1 MLSNQALQA
10 NLNKRSRSTAATVH
24 RMLACLLIL
33 CTLSA
38 LCLPTLASEHTG
50 EFYDVDVTAWFAA
63 PVSYAATHG
72 IAYGYNGYFLPYD
85 AVTRGEFAVMLF
97 KVLAAE
103 IHPEEL
109 PENPFEDVSDD
120 SFFKD
125 AVVWGYAHGLI
136 AGTSETTFHPYAQ
149 IQRQDMA
156 LMLLKAQLLP
166 ELDELPVKAAEKTF
180 LDEDQ
185 ISEYA
190 INAVKKL
197 QLQGLIAGD
206 TQGRCNP
213 HNSLSRAEAAT
224 VLMLVH
230 CFKTGHTHS
239 FAPAELDAPSCT
251 DPGLQ
256 SYRCE
261 CGSFYAVREPA
272 PLGHDY
278 AAAKDL
284 ASWSTVYTCTRCGSS
299 YSEPL
304 PCEKIYD
311 GNALISYEDALAVV
325 DRLQGIYPDLISSY
339 VGGQSCQGREIRVV
353 TLGRGGRYIFMNGNL
368 HGLETVTTNYL
379 LKVLDEYAYA
389 YATDGSIGAYKIRPL
404 LDTFTIVM
412 LPSCNPD
419 GRAIT
424 LSGTEWSGNANGVN
438 LNENFPTNWEYDE
451 SGENGSSAGSEPE
464 TQTILQVMARY
475 PFELVLD
482 CHTSGNVIY
491 YADSDCSAAL
501 TERSYQIASALKA
514 ASGFELYTYRASA
527 GLANYARHPYG
538 VPGLTVE
545 MYPYTAASID
555 CTMFSAW
562 AWSKLSTM
570 PAIVMDFLK

>member
-1 MLSNQALQA
+1 MLRFMIV
-10 NLNKRSRSTAATVH
+10 RSSDGRAYGKAASV
-24 RMLACLLIL
+24 RGFLAAVLIL

-38 LCLPTLASEHTG
+38 LCLPALAAEQTG
-50 EFYDVDVTAWFAA
+50 VFLDVDVTAWFAA

-72 IAYGYNGYFLPYD
+72 IACGYEGRFRPYD
-85 AVTRGEFAVMLF
+85 PVTRGEFAVMLL
-97 KVLAAE
+97 KVLE
-103 IHPEEL
+103 VVIQPEEL
-109 PENPFEDVSDD
+109 PENPFEDVPED
-120 SFFKD
+120 SFFRD

-136 AGTSETTFHPYAQ
+136 AGTSTTTFSPNTD

-156 LMLLKAQLLP
+156 LMLLKAQSLP
-166 ELDELPVKAAEKTF
+166 ELGELPEKMPEKVF
-180 LDEDQ
+180 VDEDQ
-185 ISEYA
+185 ISDYA
-190 INAVKKL
+190 KPAVKKL

-206 TQGRCNP
+206 TAGRCNP

-224 VLMLVH
+224 VMMHVH
-230 CFKTGHTHS
+230 TFKTDHTHN
-239 FAPAELDAPSCT
+239 FVTAELQEPTCT
-251 DPGLQ
+251 EAGLQ
-256 SYRCE
+256 YYRCE

-278 AAAKDL
+278 KGVKDL
-284 ASWSTVYTCTRCGSS
+284 ESWSMVYTCTRCKAS
-299 YSEPL
+299 YSEKL

-325 DRLQGIYPDLISSY
+325 DRLQDIYPDLISSY
-339 VGGQSCQGREIRVV
+339 VGGQSCQGRDIRVV
-353 TLGRGGRYIFMNGNL
+353 TLGRGDRYIYMNGNL

-389 YATDGSIGAYKIRPL
+389 YATDGSMGAYKIRPL
-404 LDTFTIVM
+404 LNTFTIVM
-412 LPSCNPD
+412 IPSCNPD

-451 SGENGSSAGSEPE
+451 SGVNGSSAGSEPE
-464 TQTILQVMARY
+464 TQVMLQLMERF

-491 YADSDCSAAL
+491 YADSDCSAEL
-501 TERSYQIASALKA
+501 KQRSYQIASAISA
-514 ASGFELYTYRASA
+514 ENGFGLYTYRSSA

-545 MYPYTAASID
+545 MYPYTSGPID
-555 CTMFSAW
+555 CTKFSEW
-562 AWSKLSTM
+562 CWSKLSTM